1 MNPIAVTGMVN
12 QRWGTLKESLGR
24 GVLPRPNHA
33 DPIKDKN
40 CSFVSLVKSRDLM
53 L

>member
-1 MNPIAVTGMVN
+1 MTGMVN

-40 CSFVSLVKSRDLM
+40 CSFVSLAKSRDLM